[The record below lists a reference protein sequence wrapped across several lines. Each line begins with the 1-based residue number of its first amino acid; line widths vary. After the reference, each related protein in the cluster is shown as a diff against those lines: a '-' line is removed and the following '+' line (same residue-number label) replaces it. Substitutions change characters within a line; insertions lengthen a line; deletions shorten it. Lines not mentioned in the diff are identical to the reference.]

1 MISIF
6 LEIRRLT
13 TKALI
18 LFLILN
24 FVSSNAFAENI
35 KDPFERVN
43 RAIFIFNDAIDTV
56 ILEPLSKVY
65 LIVPEEGRNVLRNFM
80 RNLETPVILA
90 NNILQAD
97 IPAAQTTS
105 MRFIINSTIGIAG
118 LFDPAKK
125 IGLERKNQDFG
136 QTLAKY
142 GVSNGYY
149 LVLPFMGPTTVRDAF
164 GIGIDQ
170 IFDPTKLVF
179 KTYTAGLVK
188 TSIRV
193 LDVRG
198 RHIKTINT
206 IKSTSI
212 DYYSTLKSLYI
223 QRRMNEINN
232 GKFPSLPDFDYNE
245 NEDSLDKMIIL
256 KKER

>member
-1 MISIF
+1 MKSIF
-6 LEIRRLT
+6 LKIRSLT
-13 TKALI
+13 IKALI

-24 FVSSNAFAENI
+24 FTSNNAFAEKI
-35 KDPFERVN
+35 KDPFEKVN
-43 RAIFIFNDAIDTV
+43 RAVFIFNDAIDTV
-56 ILEPLSKVY
+56 LLEPLSKVY
-65 LIVPEEGRNVLRNFM
+65 LIVPQEGRDVLRNFM
-80 RNLETPVILA
+80 RNLETPIILA

-97 IPAAQTTS
+97 ISAAQVTS
-105 MRFIINSTIGIAG
+105 MRFIINSTVGIAG
-118 LFDPAKK
+118 FFDPAKK
-125 IGLERKNQDFG
+125 IGLERKDEDFG

-142 GVSNGYY
+142 GIGSGYY
-149 LVLPFMGPTTVRDAF
+149 LVLPFMGPTTIRDAF
-164 GIGIDQ
+164 GIGVDQ

-179 KTYTAGLVK
+179 KSYSAGLAK

-198 RHIKTINT
+198 RHIKTIDT

-223 QRRMNEINN
+223 QRRMSEVSN
-232 GKFPSLPDFDYNE
+232 GKIPNLPDFDYNE

-256 KKER
+256 KKDK